1 MKAFSICLTTV
12 LAIAPVQSV
21 VPSTNLISVDDKDS
35 GSAQS
40 ITDLDSMKSVF
51 IRSPEAHA
59 QAMASL
65 MQTLSVAEAMNIL
78 KNDNLTT
85 PTLVQIGDMAMGKK
99 SNLRQPAGYAG
110 LDSARKLLNDM
121 IYEAA
126 MKYDEEIASCTDFY
140 SLKCSAL
147 AKGQSEVLAAN
158 FIAASSRT
166 LMSVASGTIER
177 MSQEI
182 AATKIT
188 LAEHIA
194 QCKKQRGELTSRLE
208 IVLGDIEV
216 LTTILEMTDCKKN
229 SGLLQLRRCHNECT
243 KKSTI
248 EFSHHALQEKVE
260 ALRSKLSKDLFQ
272 DTMADLFDGIES
284 LQSAELIETASS
296 PVSGRFA
303 NKTANMKPPAPKTQK
318 LGACSDPYKGYPP
331 PPGSKKGSGCQ
342 LTPGSCYKLQGRF
355 LRIQAGIVDEK
366 EKLELQLANLNKKC
380 AQVKAD
386 LQTKLEDAKSTK
398 SSAQSDLDDATKRES
413 KASEESIAT
422 TKYNVELNS
431 DVKTRMTTCRDN
443 YGKLEGEMCALKK
456 IRGELYKMKGDGKHS
471 AFFEDCAM
479 GSWVPEECTKKCG
492 GGEQNL
498 TRGIASAANGGAKC
512 LPTRQLKSCNNE
524 ACPVDC
530 VQEPWSGWSK
540 CSADCGGGVEQRVRR
555 TVTPSKYGGATCGDT
570 KQEVECN
577 TQACDVDCELSAWT
591 AWSSCSKD
599 CGGGTRKRSRYVV
612 KAATGAGKCANR
624 WSADR
629 LEYTECAKNRC
640 IATVNH
646 TTLACLNT
654 KIDTILLIDG
664 SGSVGQKGWDAEIA
678 LSKKFVEAFQGP
690 ESAGDAQMSVIVYSG
705 PRTWSTYKKCFARNT
720 AKEARAKACNV
731 KTVTHF
737 TNDLADVQKKIAA
750 LKWPKGGTLTSKAL
764 KTAQSELML
773 ARAGLTPN
781 VVVLTDGKPMSP
793 RWTGLASKSIRKK
806 ARLLWVPITNNA
818 PLKDIKKWA
827 TRKWEENVF
836 SVKSF
841 KDLSAHR
848 DAFVTHMI
856 ASMCPKPKGN

>member
-1 MKAFSICLTTV
+1 MQIFIVALLLSAPACHAEV
-12 LAIAPVQSV
+12 LV
-21 VPSTNLISVDDKDS
+21 TNGLDVETKKDGGKILS
-35 GSAQS
+35 
-40 ITDLDSMKSVF
+40 DLDSMKEVF
-51 IRSPEAHA
+51 VRSPEAHA
-59 QAMASL
+59 EAMASM
-65 MQTLSVAEAMNIL
+65 MQTMSITEAMQIL
-78 KNDNLTT
+78 KEDNIST
-85 PTLVQIGDMAMGKK
+85 PALVQIGDMAMGRQG
-99 SNLRQPAGYAG
+99 NLRQPKGYAG

-140 SLKCSAL
+140 SKKCAAL
-147 AKGQSEVLAAN
+147 EKGQSEVLAAN

-166 LMSVASGTIER
+166 LMSVASGIIER
-177 MSQEI
+177 MTQEI
-182 AATKIT
+182 ASTKIT
-188 LAEHIA
+188 LAEHLA
-194 QCKKQRGELTSRLE
+194 QCKKQRFELTTRLE

-216 LTTILEMTDCKKN
+216 LTTILEMTDCKASKA
-229 SGLLQLRRCHNECT
+229 LLQLRRCHNECT
-243 KKSTI
+243 NENTI
-248 EFSHHALQEKVE
+248 EFAHHKLQAKIEG
-260 ALRSKLSKDLFQ
+260 LRSKLSKDLFQ
-272 DTMADLFDGIES
+272 DTMADLFEGVES
-284 LQSAELIETASS
+284 MQSSELQMGSS
-296 PVSGRFA
+296 PVSSRFA
-303 NKTANMKPPAPKTQK
+303 NKTSNMKPPAPKTQK

-331 PPGSKKGSGCQ
+331 PPGSKSGSGCQ

-366 EKLELQLANLNKKC
+366 EKLELQLARLNKNC
-380 AQVKAD
+380 ARVKAE
-386 LQTKLEDAKSTK
+386 LQDKLEQAKSTK
-398 SSAQSDLDDATKRES
+398 SSAQSDLDDATKREN
-413 KASEESIAT
+413 KANEESIAT
-422 TKYNVELNS
+422 TKYNVGLNS
-431 DVKTRMTTCRDN
+431 DVKARMTTCRDN
-443 YGKLEGEMCALKK
+443 YAKLEGEMCALKK

-471 AFFEDCAM
+471 AFFEDCSM

-540 CSADCGGGVEQRVRR
+540 CSAECGGGVEQRVRR
-555 TVTPSKYGGATCGDT
+555 TLVPMKYGGQSCGDT
-570 KQEVECN
+570 KQEIECN
-577 TQACDVDCELSAWT
+577 TQACDVDCQLSAWT

-599 CGGGTRKRSRYVV
+599 CGGGTRKRTRYVV

-624 WSADR
+624 WGPER

-640 IATVNH
+640 MSTVNH

-664 SGSVGQKGWDAEIA
+664 SGSVGQRGWDAEIA

-690 ESAGDAQMSVIVYSG
+690 ANMVEAQMSVIVYSG
-705 PRTWSTYKKCFARNT
+705 PRTWSSYRKCFANKTPKDER
-720 AKEARAKACNV
+720 EKACNV

-737 TNDLADVQKKIAA
+737 TSDLADVQKKIAA

-773 ARAGLTPN
+773 GRAGMKPN
-781 VVVLTDGKPMSP
+781 VVVLTDGKPMSK
-793 RWTGLASKSIRKK
+793 RWTGIASRSIRKK
-806 ARLLWVPITNNA
+806 ARLLWVPITRNA

-836 SVKSF
+836 PIKTF
-841 KDLSAHR
+841 TDLSSQR
-848 DAFVTHMI
+848 DAIVTHMI
-856 ASMCPKPKGN
+856 ASMCPTPRDGMFD